1 MNRQTARVS
10 IPSSNRASVLFHDPF
25 RDRQA
30 EARTRIVSREVGIE
44 DPRQILGAYSGAAV
58 RHLDGH
64 LAIGRG
70 HPYFHLASVATRP
83 DRVLQM
89 IAKMTGLSMRAVQA
103 YLAEDIDMT
112 GERLAKIADALGLE
126 LRRKARRTKG
136 N

>member
-1 MNRQTARVS
+1 M
-10 IPSSNRASVLFHDPF
+10 PF
-25 RDRQA
+25 RK
-30 EARTRIVSREVGIE
+30 IIKREVV
-44 DPRQILGAYSGAAV
+44 RQGLSGY
-58 RHLDGH
+58 R
-64 LAIGRG
+64 
-70 HPYFHLASVATRP
+70 
-83 DRVLQM
+83 